1 MFILYGT
8 GNIKETFSLSF
19 CYQSRYYRDNNRN
32 DKEGNTFYYVMYDTD
47 KYVRFKHFSSVVDF
61 ISSNF

>member
-1 MFILYGT
+1 MAQEITKKPTLYRSVINPGT
-8 GNIKETFSLSF
+8 IEIT
-19 CYQSRYYRDNNRN
+19 NRI

-47 KYVRFKHFSSVVDF
+47 KYVRFKYFSSVIDF